1 LRTAKIPQWI
11 IYSYYFTVITSRKRC
26 GSPNEGECA
35 GEVEGLRV
43 LATTDG
49 PEGETVE
56 VREGPDKE
64 YVGAVVGV
72 FVAYTITVLDGNA
85 VGSK

>member
-1 LRTAKIPQWI
+1 M
-11 IYSYYFTVITSRKRC
+11 
-26 GSPNEGECA
+26 
-35 GEVEGLRV
+35 

-85 VGSK
+85 VGSKYVTDLVIQ